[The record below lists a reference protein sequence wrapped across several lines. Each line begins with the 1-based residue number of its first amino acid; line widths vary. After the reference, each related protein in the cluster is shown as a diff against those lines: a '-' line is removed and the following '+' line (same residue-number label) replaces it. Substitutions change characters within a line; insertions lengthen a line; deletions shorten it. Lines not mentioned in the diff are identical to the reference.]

1 MVILSRKALGVSAL
15 RKPPAPCRAA
25 FPALT
30 ALGDAVCGP
39 LASPVCILHLTP
51 VVAARSCRLPDLLL
65 MCFTL
70 TFVRALLWGRKEG
83 CCNLLI
89 N

>member
-1 MVILSRKALGVSAL
+1 MVILFRKALRVSAL
-15 RKPPAPCRAA
+15 REPPVPCWIA
-25 FPALT
+25 FPAVA
-30 ALGDAVCGP
+30 ALGDAICGP

-51 VVAARSCRLPDLLL
+51 VVAARSCRLRDL
-65 MCFTL
+65 CFAL
-70 TFVRALLWGRKEG
+70 TFVRALLWGRKEE

>member
-1 MVILSRKALGVSAL
+1 MVTLSRKALRISAL
-15 RKPPAPCRAA
+15 RKLPAPCPAA
-25 FPALT
+25 FPAVT
-30 ALGDAVCGP
+30 ALGGSVCGP

-51 VVAARSCRLPDLLL
+51 VVAARSCRLQDLLL

-70 TFVRALLWGRKEG
+70 TFVRALLWGRKEE